1 MVKTTENLKKEVLMM
16 RPMAVVLLQLGL
28 VLLALAVLARLLP
41 IPNQADVIAD
51 DLAIIASGVLVA
63 MALVYLRLTKG
74 DQ

>member
-1 MVKTTENLKKEVLMM
+1 M
-16 RPMAVVLLQLGL
+16 
-28 VLLALAVLARLLP
+28 AVLARLLP
-41 IPNQADVIAD
+41 IPNQADVVAD

>member
-41 IPNQADVIAD
+41 IPNQADVVAD